1 MLKSW
6 CPSHTITL
14 YFQTIAKEAQNR
26 LLQKLFPLPYFLKL
40 TIWKLAVI
48 LLTRVLALGVHF
60 IPLR

>member
-6 CPSHTITL
+6 CPSHT
-14 YFQTIAKEAQNR
+14 QTIAKEAQNR
-26 LLQKLFPLPYFLKL
+26 LLLQKLFPLPYFLKL
-40 TIWKLAVI
+40 IIWKLAVI